1 VAAMIRFSDLKS
13 GDVILWSTFG
23 NDHVG
28 VVSGQSDRA
37 NTIAVVEYE
46 PSTGEECPSRALRHI
61 APDTFGLD
69 HMFRLNISIEVV
81 CRHIRYAEIIRQKS
95 IKNAEDQYKTQIL
108 KLLKE
113 PNP

>member
-1 VAAMIRFSDLKS
+1 
-13 GDVILWSTFG
+13 
-23 NDHVG
+23 
-28 VVSGQSDRA
+28 
-37 NTIAVVEYE
+37 
-46 PSTGEECPSRALRHI
+46 
-61 APDTFGLD
+61 
-69 HMFRLNISIEVV
+69 MFRLNISIEVV